1 MLPVDALPTYGLL
14 AASIMAL
21 WFRPRPGPRGWL
33 ANIWLAPFLT
43 SVVVGLWAGLIELA
57 ALPFIAAFVLCAY
70 LLGNAKLGTH
80 QRVAG
85 IVAVVVLSAAFMA
98 HVVPGFA
105 NYKVISDATFSTGA
119 LPYSQYFN
127 YDKALIGLALIA
139 FCVPVCK
146 ERSRWRAML
155 KATLPWSLLVFIVV
169 VSLAVLIGYVRFD
182 PKLPP
187 ELFLWAWIN
196 LFFTCI
202 PEEAL
207 FRGFVQ
213 QGLQH
218 RLRDS
223 RHGELIALTAASVLF
238 GLAHFAGGL
247 RYIFLATVAGFGYGW
262 IYQRTRAIESS
273 ILVHFMVN
281 ALHFVF
287 FTYPALK

>member
-1 MLPVDALPTYGLL
+1 
-14 AASIMAL
+14 
-21 WFRPRPGPRGWL
+21 
-33 ANIWLAPFLT
+33 
-43 SVVVGLWAGLIELA
+43 
-57 ALPFIAAFVLCAY
+57 
-70 LLGNAKLGTH
+70 
-80 QRVAG
+80 
-85 IVAVVVLSAAFMA
+85 
-98 HVVPGFA
+98 
-105 NYKVISDATFSTGA
+105 YKVISDVAFSVDA
-119 LPYSQYFN
+119 KPYNQHFN

-139 FCVPVCK
+139 FCVPVCR
-146 ERSRWRAML
+146 ERSRWAAML

-182 PKLPP
+182 PKFPP
-187 ELFLWAWIN
+187 EFFLWAWIN

-213 QGLQH
+213 QGLQD
-218 RLRDS
+218 RLRAS
-223 RHGELIALTAASVLF
+223 RHRELIALTAASVLF

-262 IYQRTRAIESS
+262 IQRTRAIESS

>member
-1 MLPVDALPTYGLL
+1 
-14 AASIMAL
+14 
-21 WFRPRPGPRGWL
+21 
-33 ANIWLAPFLT
+33 
-43 SVVVGLWAGLIELA
+43 
-57 ALPFIAAFVLCAY
+57 
-70 LLGNAKLGTH
+70 
-80 QRVAG
+80 
-85 IVAVVVLSAAFMA
+85 MA

-105 NYKVISDATFSTGA
+105 NYKVISDVTFSAGA
-119 LPYSQYFN
+119 LPYNQYFN

-146 ERSRWRAML
+146 ERARWGSML
-155 KATLPWSLLVFIVV
+155 KATLPWSLLVFIMVL
-169 VSLAVLIGYVRFD
+169 SLAILIGYVRFD

-187 ELFLWAWIN
+187 EFFLWAWIN

-213 QGLQH
+213 QGLQD

-223 RHGELIALTAASVLF
+223 RHRELIALTAASVLF